1 MQVLNSSERGV
12 FFNFQ
17 GPGVDQKLI
26 ATSLWA
32 DQQIKALEAQVAA
45 QKVAAAAAAAAAA
58 TACHLPP
65 ITTDEPIRTDTA
77 ITYLGAVDPPPP
89 ATDTTKSILQSDQQ
103 V

>member
-1 MQVLNSSERGV
+1 MGGKWSDSQILS
-12 FFNFQ
+12 NFQ
-17 GPGVDQKLI
+17 GPGADQKLI

-45 QKVAAAAAAAAAA
+45 QKAAAAAAAAA

-89 ATDTTKSILQSDQQ
+89 ASDTTKSILHSDPQ

>member
-45 QKVAAAAAAAAAA
+45 QKVAAA